1 MQNNFKYT
9 IIGAGIIGLAI
20 AERLSQNEKNILVV
34 EKEEK
39 FGLHTSSRNSEVIH
53 SGFYYPPNSLKS
65 KLCVSGNRL
74 IYNFCNKYN
83 IPYKKCGKLIV
94 AETKEDIEKLKEIL
108 ALSKQN
114 GVKGSKII
122 SKEES
127 SSTSVLEKV
136 EEERD
141 STEPEIPKLD

>member
-74 IYNFCNKYN
+74 IYNFCIKYN
-83 IPYKKCGKLIV
+83 IPYKK
-94 AETKEDIEKLKEIL
+94 
-108 ALSKQN
+108 
-114 GVKGSKII
+114 
-122 SKEES
+122 
-127 SSTSVLEKV
+127 
-136 EEERD
+136 
-141 STEPEIPKLD
+141 